1 MNLSG
6 TPKVYKAGHLKP
18 QMSSTE
24 VLSSRTIE
32 FDLRK
37 HYYAMSMSM
46 PPAVAEQIAY
56 SLYSA
61 RILSQYELNVIISKT
76 EVLSKASELLSVVI
90 RKGSKACGIFLQVLK
105 TCDPNLSEQL
115 VREQAV
121 NSTNKIPM
129 TELLKPPSYAVQSPV
144 ICKICICNSSLNN
157 CTFGSGNSMSIIT
170 TTPLSNTE
178 EPATSINKECGNV
191 IGATSTSCL
200 SSISNDTDVYS
211 METFQADIEIVRSKL
226 TNITVGESNVFTVVE
241 EFSNKDDNEKDLE
254 EELEGN
260 DYNEQSAKVSVA
272 KACV

>member
-6 TPKVYKAGHLKP
+6 TPKAYKAGHLKP

-46 PPAVAEQIAY
+46 PPAVAEQIAF

-115 VREQAV
+115 VREQV

-129 TELLKPPSYAVQSPV
+129 TELLKPPSYVQSPV